1 MGKNPFDP
9 LAGKFEFVQALLPG
23 CTATAELRP
32 AWTLAE
38 GKFNSSG
45 KWTLAGDHFTLT
57 DNSYHV
63 GCEEDAIYVWS
74 LAEDS
79 LEFDFFEEECT
90 ERAVLFRTHPWTK
103 IQ

>member
-1 MGKNPFDP
+1 
-9 LAGKFEFVQALLPG
+9 
-23 CTATAELRP
+23 
-32 AWTLAE
+32 
-38 GKFNSSG
+38 
-45 KWTLAGDHFTLT
+45 
-57 DNSYHV
+57 V